1 MLKNVYGRFN
11 RASVLIVFV
20 EHNTHLTL
28 EESTAVITNVTFG
41 NNLRETYSF
50 RQPLMSSVIHER
62 RLRIVESSKKGSD
75 MRYGH
80 STIQRDNVYGQPNK
94 SRVAGRAQMI
104 IDYLPYFKEGASS
117 SYPFCGFHSQ
127 VLWTSC

>member
-1 MLKNVYGRFN
+1 MLRNVYGRFN
-11 RASVLIVFV
+11 RALVLIVFV
-20 EHNTHLTL
+20 EHNTHLTV

-41 NNLRETYSF
+41 NNFRETYSF
-50 RQPLMSSVIHER
+50 KQPLMSSVIHER
-62 RLRIVESSKKGSD
+62 KLRIV
-75 MRYGH
+75 GH

-94 SRVAGRAQMI
+94 SKVAGRAQMT